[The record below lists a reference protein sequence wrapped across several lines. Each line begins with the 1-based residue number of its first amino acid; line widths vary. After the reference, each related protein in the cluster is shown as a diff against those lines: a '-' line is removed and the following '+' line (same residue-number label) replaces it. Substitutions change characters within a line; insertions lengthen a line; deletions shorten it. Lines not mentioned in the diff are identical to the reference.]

1 MTGEQQNIERIEE
14 QAETF
19 EVYANDIELYINLF
33 CEDQGIE
40 DLRKESQ
47 SVWNACLM
55 YVQRHVFPDR
65 QALKATEN
73 NPEYVNNI
81 MPSTCGAYNYDLLDT
96 IVNAYIYYCYMY
108 DKEVSILGYSKL
120 IGINTD
126 VINNWGS
133 DRRGLSKKSYGIYK
147 KLIAEREESLSAK
160 LASGKSNPVGILSIL
175 NHWYSWNLP
184 GVTREQSTRT
194 ALTADELPRLDHQ
207 KAPEALPDLEKD

>member
-1 MTGEQQNIERIEE
+1 MTGEQQKTTERIEE

-33 CEDQGIE
+33 CENQGID

-73 NPEYVNNI
+73 STEYVNNI

-108 DKEVSILGYSKL
+108 DKEVSIQGFSKL
-120 IGINTD
+120 VGIPKTVIDLWGTD
-126 VINNWGS
+126 L
-133 DRRGLSKKSYGIYK
+133 RLSKKSINIYK

-184 GVTREQSTRT
+184 GVTREQSART
-194 ALTADELPRLDHQ
+194 ALTAAELPRLDSQ
-207 KAPEALPDLEKD
+207 KTTEALPDLEKD

>member
-1 MTGEQQNIERIEE
+1 MTGEQQRTTERIEE

-33 CEDQGIE
+33 CENQGIE

-73 NPEYVNNI
+73 SPEYVNNI
-81 MPSTCGAYNYDLLDT
+81 MPSTCGAYNYDLLD
-96 IVNAYIYYCYMY
+96 IICNAYIYYCYMY
-108 DKEVSILGYSKL
+108 DKEVSIQGFSKL
-120 IGINTD
+120 LGIPKTVIDLWGTD
-126 VINNWGS
+126 L
-133 DRRGLSKKSYGIYK
+133 RLSKKSINIYK

-194 ALTADELPRLDHQ
+194 ALTAAELPRLDSQ
-207 KAPEALPDLEKD
+207 KATEALPDLEKD

>member
-1 MTGEQQNIERIEE
+1 MAEEQRATERIEE

-19 EVYANDIELYINLF
+19 EIYANDIELYINLF
-33 CEDQGIE
+33 CENQGIE
-40 DLRKESQ
+40 DMRKESQ

-55 YVQRHVFPDR
+55 YVQRHAFPDR

-73 NPEYVNNI
+73 NPEYINNI

-96 IVNAYIYYCYMY
+96 ICNAYIYYCYMY
-108 DKEVSILGYSKL
+108 DKEVSIQGFSKL
-120 IGINTD
+120 VGIPKTVIDLWGTD
-126 VINNWGS
+126 L
-133 DRRGLSKKSYGIYK
+133 RLSKKSINIYK

-194 ALTADELPRLDHQ
+194 ALTAAELPRLDNQ

>member
-1 MTGEQQNIERIEE
+1 MTGDQQNIERIEE

-19 EVYANDIELYINLF
+19 ETYANDIELYINLF

-73 NPEYVNNI
+73 SPEYVNNI

-96 IVNAYIYYCYMY
+96 ICNAYIYYCYMY
-108 DKEVSILGYSKL
+108 DKEVSIQGFSKL
-120 IGINTD
+120 LGIPKTVIDLWGTD
-126 VINNWGS
+126 L
-133 DRRGLSKKSYGIYK
+133 RLSKKSINIYK

-194 ALTADELPRLDHQ
+194 ALTAAELPRLDSQ
-207 KAPEALPDLEKD
+207 KATEALPDLEKD

>member
-1 MTGEQQNIERIEE
+1 MTEEQRTTERIEE

-73 NPEYVNNI
+73 SPEYVNNI

-96 IVNAYIYYCYMY
+96 IANAYIYYCYMY
-108 DKEVSILGYSKL
+108 DKEVSIQGFSKL
-120 IGINTD
+120 LGIPKTVIDLWGTD
-126 VINNWGS
+126 L
-133 DRRGLSKKSYGIYK
+133 RLSKKSINIYK

-194 ALTADELPRLDHQ
+194 ALTADELPRLDNQ
-207 KAPEALPDLEKD
+207 KAREALPDLEKD

>member
-1 MTGEQQNIERIEE
+1 MTEEQRTTERIKE

-19 EVYANDIELYINLF
+19 EVYANDIELYIKIF

-81 MPSTCGAYNYDLLDT
+81 MPSTCGAYNYELLDT

-108 DKEVSILGYSKL
+108 DKEVSIQGFSKL
-120 IGINTD
+120 VGIPKTVIDLWGTD
-126 VINNWGS
+126 L
-133 DRRGLSKKSYGIYK
+133 RLSKKSINIYK

-194 ALTADELPRLDHQ
+194 ALTAAELPRLDSQ
-207 KAPEALPDLEKD
+207 KATEALPDLEKD

>member
-1 MTGEQQNIERIEE
+1 MTGEQQKTTERIEE

-55 YVQRHVFPDR
+55 YIQRHVFPDR

-73 NPEYVNNI
+73 SPEYVNNI

-108 DKEVSILGYSKL
+108 DKEVSIQGFSKL
-120 IGINTD
+120 LGIPKTVIDLWGTD
-126 VINNWGS
+126 L
-133 DRRGLSKKSYGIYK
+133 RLSKKSINIYK

-194 ALTADELPRLDHQ
+194 ALTADELPRLDNQ
-207 KAPEALPDLEKD
+207 KATEALPDLEKD

>member
-1 MTGEQQNIERIEE
+1 MTEEQRTTERIKE

-19 EVYANDIELYINLF
+19 EVYANDIELYIKIF

-81 MPSTCGAYNYDLLDT
+81 MPSTCGAYNYELLDT

-108 DKEVSILGYSKL
+108 DKEVSIQGFSKL
-120 IGINTD
+120 VGIPKTVIDLWGTD
-126 VINNWGS
+126 L
-133 DRRGLSKKSYGIYK
+133 RLSKKSINIYK

-194 ALTADELPRLDHQ
+194 ALTAAELPRLDNQ